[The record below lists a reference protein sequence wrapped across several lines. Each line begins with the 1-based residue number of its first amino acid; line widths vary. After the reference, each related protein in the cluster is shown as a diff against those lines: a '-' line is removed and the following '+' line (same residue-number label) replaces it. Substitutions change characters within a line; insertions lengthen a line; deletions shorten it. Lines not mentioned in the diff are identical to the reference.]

1 MASDVSSSSRSDL
14 QTALRAFGGV
24 VVVVLLVLVCA
35 TIFVSLGTAL
45 LRAVGIDPTGALG
58 TALVSASQFVG
69 FGVAA
74 GGYLTVTD
82 QWELIH
88 RRLPTGRDL
97 KWAAVGFGVLLVLYL
112 VISFGFTQLGIDSG
126 DSAVAATAEGQPVL
140 FLYYIP
146 VTLLLVAPTEELVFR
161 GVVQG
166 QFRRE
171 YGVTFAVAASSAVF
185 AAIHFTSFTGEGALV
200 TLGVVLVLGAVL
212 GAIYE
217 KSESLLVPVVAHGLY
232 NTVQFAAS
240 YALAV
245 GLVSG

>member
-14 QTALRAFGGV
+14 KTALRAFGGA
-24 VVVVLLVLVCA
+24 VVVVLLVLLCA
-35 TIFVSLGTAL
+35 TIFVSVGTAL
-45 LRAVGIDPTGALG
+45 LRAVGVDPNGALG

-74 GGYLTVTD
+74 GGYLTATD

-97 KWAAVGFGVLLVLYL
+97 KWAAVGFGVLLGLYL
-112 VISFGFTQLGIDSG
+112 LISFGLTRLGIDSG
-126 DSAVAATAEGQPVL
+126 DSAVAATAEGQPIL

-161 GVVQG
+161 GAVQG

-171 YGVTFAVAASSAVF
+171 YGVPFAVAASSAVF
-185 AAIHFTSFTGEGALV
+185 ASIHFTSFTGSGALV

-212 GAIYE
+212 GVIYE
-217 KSESLLVPVVAHGLY
+217 KSESLLVPVAAHGLY
-232 NTVQFAAS
+232 NTVQFAVS

-245 GLVSG
+245 GLISG

>member
-1 MASDVSSSSRSDL
+1 MASDVSSSTRSDL

-35 TIFVSLGTAL
+35 TIFVALATAL
-45 LRAVGIDPTGALG
+45 LRAVGVDPDGALG

-74 GGYLTVTD
+74 GGYLTATD
-82 QWELIH
+82 QWGLIH
-88 RRLPTGRDL
+88 RRLPTSRDL
-97 KWAAVGFGVLLVLYL
+97 KWTAVGLGVLLGLYL
-112 VISFGFTQLGIDSG
+112 LISFGLTQFGIDSG
-126 DSAVAATAEGQPVL
+126 DSAVAATAEGQPIL

-161 GVVQG
+161 GAVQG

-171 YGVTFAVAASSAVF
+171 YGVPFAVAASSAVF
-185 AAIHFTSFTGEGALV
+185 ASIHFTSFTGSGALV
-200 TLGVVLVLGAVL
+200 SLVVVLVLGGVL
-212 GAIYE
+212 GVVYE
-217 KSESLLVPVVAHGLY
+217 KSESLLVPVAAHGLY
-232 NTVQFAAS
+232 NAAQFAVS

-245 GLVSG
+245 GLISG